1 MALQKYSYE
10 EMLLVRLL
18 ELNSLMPH
26 YWTECIL
33 LAEQLLS
40 PEEREKLHA
49 KIFEIEKMVLEVE
62 VVPKETQDGKM
73 IWVERI
79 KGKLSLYDIEMATE
93 SNMDYYSY
101 FEREDGTKVTKFDVE
116 RRLNDIKSWL
126 YERVRERASQRRF
139 SKFR

>member
-10 EMLLVRLL
+10 EMLLVRML
-18 ELNSLMPH
+18 ELNGLMPH
-26 YWTECIL
+26 YFSELIL

-40 PEEREKLHA
+40 SEEREQLHA
-49 KIFEIEKMVLEVE
+49 KIFEVEKMVLEVE

-79 KGKLSLYDIEMATE
+79 RGKLSLYDIEMATE
-93 SNMDYYSY
+93 SNVDYYSY
-101 FEREDGTKVTKFDVE
+101 FERDDGTKVSKFDVE
-116 RRLNDIKSWL
+116 RKLNEIKSWL
-126 YERVRERASQRRF
+126 YSKVRERSSQRRF